1 MISIYSSADAH
12 MIKFDPKV
20 SLELIMSAK
29 CLEVDIYQKII
40 NSTLAKSPLVTNW
53 NFCLKTYPCSL
64 FECLE
69 EHRFISSAGTLLCL
83 LMSLFESWSLI
94 TLL

>member
-12 MIKFDPKV
+12 TIKFDPKV

-40 NSTLAKSPLVTNW
+40 NSTLAKSPLVTN
-53 NFCLKTYPCSL
+53 
-64 FECLE
+64 
-69 EHRFISSAGTLLCL
+69 
-83 LMSLFESWSLI
+83 
-94 TLL
+94 